1 MWSVNPIKK
10 KVEIEDLIGKI
21 QIRVGVSAKTQNA
34 ITLSEKLGVA
44 IIEYIKLKEIKNV
57 IVYQRE
63 FVEYEGDTPTLE
75 IVIPEKGA
83 VVFGNVDVEYGLK
96 LIDKYVINTHEIIEF
111 LVDNDGTK
119 KCNHNH

>member
-44 IIEYIKLKEIKNV
+44 IIEYIKEKEIKNV

-63 FVEYEGDTPTLE
+63 FVGYEGGTPTLE

>member
-63 FVEYEGDTPTLE
+63 FVGYESDTPTLE

-96 LIDKYVINTHEIIEF
+96 LIDKYVINTHEIIDF
-111 LVDNDGTK
+111 LVDNNGTK

>member
-10 KVEIEDLIGKI
+10 KVETEDLIGKI
-21 QIRVGVSAKTQNA
+21 QIGVGVSAKTQNA

-44 IIEYIKLKEIKNV
+44 IIEHIKLKNIENV

-63 FVEYEGDTPTLE
+63 FVGYEGDNPTLE

-96 LIDKYVINTHEIIEF
+96 LIDKYVVNTHEIIEF

>member
-63 FVEYEGDTPTLE
+63 FVGYEGDTPTLE

-96 LIDKYVINTHEIIEF
+96 LIDKYVINTHEIIDF
-111 LVDNDGTK
+111 LVDNNGTK

>member
-44 IIEYIKLKEIKNV
+44 IIEYIKKKEIKDV
-57 IVYQRE
+57 VVYQRE
-63 FVEYEGDTPTLE
+63 FYGYEGDKPTVE
-75 IVIPEKGA
+75 ILIPDAGS
-83 VVFGNVDVEYGLK
+83 VMFGNMNVEEGLK
-96 LIDKYVINTHEIIEF
+96 LIDKYVVNTHEIIGF

>member
-1 MWSVNPIKK
+1 MWSINPIKK
-10 KVEIEDLIGKI
+10 KVEIEDLVGKI
-21 QIRVGVSAKTQNA
+21 QVKVGLSSNNENA
-34 ITLSEKLGVA
+34 IKLTEQLGVA
-44 IIEYIKLKEIKNV
+44 IIEYIKKLDIKNV

-63 FVEYEGDTPTLE
+63 FFGYEGDEPTLE

-83 VVFGNVDVEYGLK
+83 VVFGNMNIEKGLK
-96 LIDKYVINTHEIIEF
+96 LIDKYVINTNEIIDF

>member
-1 MWSVNPIKK
+1 MWSINPIKK
-10 KVEIEDLIGKI
+10 KVENKDLIGKI
-21 QIRVGVSAKTQNA
+21 QIKIGISAKTQNA
-34 ITLSEKLGVA
+34 TVLSEKLGIA
-44 IIEYIKLKEIKNV
+44 IIEYIKSKKIENV

-63 FVEYEGDTPTLE
+63 FFGYEGDEPTLE

-83 VVFGNVDVEYGLK
+83 VVFGKMDVEKGLK
-96 LIDKYVINTHEIIEF
+96 LVDKYVINTHEIIEF

>member
-10 KVEIEDLIGKI
+10 KVETEDLIGKI
-21 QIRVGVSAKTQNA
+21 QIGVGVSAKTQNA

-63 FVEYEGDTPTLE
+63 FVGYEGDNPTLE

-83 VVFGNVDVEYGLK
+83 VVFGNVGVEYGLK